1 MDLSVIAL
9 HLERRDT
16 PSSTGFRFQCFPISG
31 DVEVLKVAVEGRE
44 ELPLFIS
51 ASDDQLL
58 CISYLWDESQ
68 VDPQR
73 RLAMLEAML
82 DMNIPMPLSAF
93 ARLDDWYVV
102 FGALSLNSSL
112 HDIEHELAVLSDNC
126 LEVIEDMAEFLL

>member
-9 HLERRDT
+9 HLEQLDALST
-16 PSSTGFRFQCFPISG
+16 TGFRFQCFPISG
-31 DVEVLKVAVEGRE
+31 DVEVLKIAVEGRE

-51 ASDDQLL
+51 ASDDQIL

-68 VDPQR
+68 VDPTR

-112 HDIEHELAVLSDNC
+112 NDIEHELAVLSDNC

>member
-1 MDLSVIAL
+1 MELSVIGR
-9 HLERRDT
+9 HLEGLGDQ
-16 PSSTGFRFQCFPISG
+16 SSTGFGFQCFPIPG
-31 DVEVLKVAVEGRE
+31 EVEVLKVTVEGRE

-51 ASDDQLL
+51 VSDDQIL

-68 VDPQR
+68 VDPAR
-73 RLAMLEAML
+73 RQAMLEAML

-102 FGALSLNSSL
+102 FGALSLNADL
-112 HDIEHELAVLSDNC
+112 ADIEHELAVLSDNC

>member
-1 MDLSVIAL
+1 MDLSVIGQ
-9 HLERRDT
+9 HLEGLGDT
-16 PSSTGFRFQCFPISG
+16 SSTGFVFQCFPIG
-31 DVEVLKVAVEGRE
+31 GEVDVLKVTVEGRE

-51 ASDDQLL
+51 VSDDQIL

-68 VDPQR
+68 VDPAR
-73 RLAMLEAML
+73 RPAMLEAML

-102 FGALSLNSSL
+102 FGALSLTSAL
-112 HDIEHELAVLSDNC
+112 AEIEHELAVLSDNC

>member
-1 MDLSVIAL
+1 MELSVIGR
-9 HLERRDT
+9 HLEQLGEAST
-16 PSSTGFRFQCFPISG
+16 TGFTFQCYPIPG
-31 DVEVLKVAVEGRE
+31 EVEVLRVTVDGRE

-51 ASDDQLL
+51 VSDDQIL

-68 VDPQR
+68 VNPAR
-73 RLAMLEAML
+73 RQAMLEAML

-93 ARLDDWYVV
+93 ARLNDWYVV

-112 HDIEHELAVLSDNC
+112 ADIEHELAVLSDNC

>member
-1 MDLSVIAL
+1 MDLSVIGQ
-9 HLERRDT
+9 HLEQLGDNST
-16 PSSTGFRFQCFPISG
+16 TGFGFQCFPISG
-31 DVEVLKVAVEGRE
+31 DVEVLKVTVEDRE

-51 ASDDQLL
+51 VSDDQIL

-68 VDPQR
+68 VRPAR
-73 RLAMLEAML
+73 RQAMLEAML

-102 FGALSLNSSL
+102 FGALSLHASL
-112 HDIEHELAVLSDNC
+112 DDIEHELAVLSDNV